1 MNARA
6 AARHSLRSETDHG
19 LVEAL
24 YLAEASALARAQ
36 RRRAGSDD
44 PLDLVHD
51 AFVRLI
57 RLGDDRLEELEQ
69 QQPAAYLWRI
79 AKRLGLDRAKR
90 DDRRVAALHVPLD
103 ETLVPGS
110 DLARQLEARDEL
122 RHVERAVLA
131 MRPRT
136 RAIFLAHRVDGMSYA
151 EIARECGI
159 GVKGVEKQMS
169 RAIAILTREL
179 DRLGND

>member
-1 MNARA
+1 MNVGA
-6 AARHSLRSETDHG
+6 AARHLPHSDADHHM
-19 LVEAL
+19 VEAL
-24 YLAEASALARAQ
+24 YLAEASALARAE
-36 RRRAGSDD
+36 RRRPGSDD

-57 RLGDDRLEELEQ
+57 GLGSDRLDELEQ
-69 QQPAAYLWRI
+69 QRPAAYLWRI
-79 AKRLGLDRAKR
+79 ARRLGLDRVKR
-90 DDRRVAALHVPLD
+90 DERRVAALHVPLD
-103 ETLVPGS
+103 EALIPGG

-169 RAIAILTREL
+169 RAIAVLAREL
-179 DRLGND
+179 DRLGDD